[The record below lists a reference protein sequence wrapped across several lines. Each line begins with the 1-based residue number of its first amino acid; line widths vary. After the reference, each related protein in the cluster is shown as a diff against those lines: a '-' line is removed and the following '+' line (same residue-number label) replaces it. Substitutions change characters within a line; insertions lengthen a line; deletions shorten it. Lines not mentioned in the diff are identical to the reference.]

1 MPEEST
7 IMYQRSIVTFMD
19 ILGFREIVKKSSSE
33 SISQMLDIFGQFAA
47 PEDGAVKDPYEPTVL
62 SFSDSIIRVRNLQS
76 EENIAF
82 PVGHLFY
89 ELNDLLHIQMN
100 LINHDVLVRGGVA
113 LGDVNAS
120 STGRIYGP
128 AFITAYDLESKFAN
142 YPRIIVSPDLI
153 NAVGTDVSII
163 NENHSAEE
171 EREYLRKLLAVGD
184 DGLCFIDYLRAAED
198 EFDEIESYLP
208 FLEKHKSLILKEGM
222 AHKALSNVSSKYVWL
237 ATYHNRVIE
246 DLPDDFFTHYKIKM
260 EELLISNSDI
270 AVISNL

>member
-1 MPEEST
+1 M
-7 IMYQRSIVTFMD
+7 
-19 ILGFREIVKKSSSE
+19 VKKASSE
-33 SISQMLDIFGQFAA
+33 SIGKMLDIFGQFAA
-47 PEDGAVKDPYEPTVL
+47 SEDGAVKDPYEPTVL
-62 SFSDSIIRVRNLQS
+62 SFSDSIIRIRNLQS
-76 EENIAF
+76 EENLAF

-100 LINHDVLVRGGVA
+100 LINHDVLVRGGIA

-120 STGRIYGP
+120 SNTRIYGP

-171 EREYLRKLLAVGD
+171 ERDYLRKLLAVGD
-184 DGLCFIDYLRAAED
+184 DGLCFIDYLRAAES
-198 EFDEIESYLP
+198 EFDNIESYPL

-222 AHKALSNVSSKYVWL
+222 AHKELSNVSSKYVWL
-237 ATYHNRVIE
+237 ATYHNRVIKELSDTFFDHYEMKRE
-246 DLPDDFFTHYKIKM
+246 D
-260 EELLISNSDI
+260 LLISNSEI
-270 AVISNL
+270 TVISNL